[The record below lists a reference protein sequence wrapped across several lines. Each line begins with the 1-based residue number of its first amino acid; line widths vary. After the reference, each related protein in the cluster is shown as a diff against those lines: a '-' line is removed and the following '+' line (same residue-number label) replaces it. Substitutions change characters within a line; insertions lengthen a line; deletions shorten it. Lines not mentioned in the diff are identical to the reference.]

1 MNKFALAVLFSFF
14 PALAAADGSLSFAP
28 PATDYSVVFLGN
40 LFGIVDGVLHGSG
53 SQIMG
58 SMFAVF
64 NAAVLALGGIIIM
77 YTLIVSTLNTAHEGS
92 LIGKKWSSLWVPV
105 RATLGLAL
113 LIPKAS
119 GYCLMQIFIMWVV
132 VQGVGAADK
141 VWDAALGYLNRGGT
155 IIQAQTDPVKD
166 LATGGVAVKIVQG
179 AQAMLAGQ
187 VCMLGLQEQLKVVR
201 ESYLAQKSQ
210 KGGPCVL
217 LGTSGNVADF
227 CNTPV
232 PDFISSVNVISAQ
245 QNQPSVAVGQSYT
258 LRMPNFTSDSPYSF
272 LNGICGT
279 LMWNR
284 FGLPSNVSSTISNLT
299 PSDIAT
305 ANMSRAIAV
314 QQMFVDLGLVAQTM
328 VNNDPQIGPSSASSS
343 PPADGLSVAKQPFG
357 VPMPVGS
364 NDACVNSDDTNC
376 TLWGIPSGGGAPLFN
391 GTEFQGAVTD
401 YNGIMLPTL
410 TLVQEAVQTAGAND
424 TRKFIQTATTQG
436 WLMAGS
442 YFFNLINISQQAQ
455 NYSGQIDDSSGLDG
469 STFTASTITNPFN
482 QSNTGGCVDT
492 STRGGMSNFKPL
504 CQWLSY
510 MPPGAGLLTVKVVQ
524 NLIQAPGVHTTTAPP
539 TPTGTQTTQIG
550 VDASTVYGFMV
561 NSLVIHTG
569 AQPGTAPL
577 QFANKVNFNFQGQEF
592 QLPSVDFGCGQ
603 LKIVFWSTCFGGVL
617 ANIFYNDLLRPIYN
631 ALLEAFSSTIN
642 SVIELFI
649 VTPLIGMSTIFKQGL
664 DLIDKPGVNPIVA
677 LAQMGT
683 FYINFSGNMSLAIL
697 DQAIIESIIPPPFDL
712 YIFVLMGMAL
722 PVISAW
728 LAVFVGIGFVTAYYV
743 PLLPYMLF
751 TFGGIAWLMAV
762 IEAMVAGPIVA
773 LGVTHPE
780 GEGAFGK
787 GEAAIMI
794 LLNIF
799 LRPSMMIIG
808 YIAAIALSYVS
819 VWMINA
825 GFDNAIAF
833 VQGGKDFG
841 TMLQNTT
848 VSTSTGNISGGYTD
862 WAGIYAYFFSILMYT
877 SMYMTVVQKSFTL
890 IATLPDKV
898 LRWIGGSPENISGE
912 TAGWAEESKGAV
924 KEAGASTDAGQ
935 KQAVASQTEGAVK
948 KGKAVG
954 GAAKKGAAALAKK
967 GASAKSGGK

>member
-1 MNKFALAVLFSFF
+1 M
-14 PALAAADGSLSFAP
+14 
-28 PATDYSVVFLGN
+28 
-40 LFGIVDGVLHGSG
+40 
-53 SQIMG
+53 
-58 SMFAVF
+58 
-64 NAAVLALGGIIIM
+64 
-77 YTLIVSTLNTAHEGS
+77 
-92 LIGKKWSSLWVPV
+92 
-105 RATLGLAL
+105 L
-113 LIPKAS
+113 LINPRL
-119 GYCLMQIFIMWVV
+119 Y
-132 VQGVGAADK
+132 
-141 VWDAALGYLNRGGT
+141 
-155 IIQAQTDPVKD
+155 
-166 LATGGVAVKIVQG
+166 
-179 AQAMLAGQ
+179 
-187 VCMLGLQEQLKVVR
+187 
-201 ESYLAQKSQ
+201 
-210 KGGPCVL
+210 
-217 LGTSGNVADF
+217 VADF
-227 CNTPV
+227 RRRLLSFFSGRGLRRPQLHYSEASKLYFFSPRPSPQELHHFYV
-232 PDFISSVNVISAQ
+232 GSKAAPEEMSGEQIAHLLSVNTSTSLSLWAAQ
-245 QNQPSVAVGQSYT
+245 I
-258 LRMPNFTSDSPYSF
+258 LDFSF
-272 LNGICGT
+272 LNYG
-279 LMWNR
+279 
-284 FGLPSNVSSTISNLT
+284 
-299 PSDIAT
+299 
-305 ANMSRAIAV
+305 RAP
-314 QQMFVDLGLVAQTM
+314 LGL
-328 VNNDPQIGPSSASSS
+328 
-343 PPADGLSVAKQPFG
+343 
-357 VPMPVGS
+357 
-364 NDACVNSDDTNC
+364 
-376 TLWGIPSGGGAPLFN
+376 
-391 GTEFQGAVTD
+391 
-401 YNGIMLPTL
+401 
-410 TLVQEAVQTAGAND
+410 
-424 TRKFIQTATTQG
+424 
-436 WLMAGS
+436 
-442 YFFNLINISQQAQ
+442 
-455 NYSGQIDDSSGLDG
+455 
-469 STFTASTITNPFN
+469 
-482 QSNTGGCVDT
+482 
-492 STRGGMSNFKPL
+492 
-504 CQWLSY
+504 
-510 MPPGAGLLTVKVVQ
+510 
-524 NLIQAPGVHTTTAPP
+524 
-539 TPTGTQTTQIG
+539 
-550 VDASTVYGFMV
+550 
-561 NSLVIHTG
+561 
-569 AQPGTAPL
+569 
-577 QFANKVNFNFQGQEF
+577 
-592 QLPSVDFGCGQ
+592 SVDFGCGQ

-617 ANIFYNDLLRPIYN
+617 ANIFYNDLVRPIYN